1 MKPAVIL
8 GAFVLTAC
16 ATDPLAHLKHDP
28 QEDDPRLS
36 TAFQEATVY
45 ARRKI
50 SNDPPRL
57 GEIHEVWGRYKKEY
71 LLRKYGIHWKDP
83 SEMNPNVA
91 FD

>member
-1 MKPAVIL
+1 MKPAVLL

-16 ATDPLAHLKHDP
+16 ATDPLAHLKQDP
-28 QEDDPRLS
+28 QEDDPRLR

-45 ARRKI
+45 AGQKI
-50 SNDPPRL
+50 SNEPPRL
-57 GEIHEVWGRYKKEY
+57 GGVHEAWRYKKEY

-83 SEMNPNVA
+83 SEMNPDVS